1 MVVRA
6 LINKNTLAHICEAIG
21 ITTEFIVARTKY
33 KSNQVDKWLDASDK
47 ALPTIKQAKCLSAC
61 LHIPFAGLY
70 MNPADIPIKRLPN
83 IKNMRT
89 IQGSIVYDDSA
100 LNIAISDV
108 LLGRNFLLET
118 SSDFNVNIV
127 PFSFSAPIKEEA
139 TIWADAIRKK
149 MGIELQ
155 EQFKC
160 NSNRKFYLYLREKIE
175 GKGVFVNCFTDVP
188 VEDVRGFAIYYS
200 KLPII
205 GINDNDSSPAKSF
218 TLIHETVHIIKRSS
232 SVCNEMV
239 NSFTTLREEVFCN
252 AVAGELLVPKMAL
265 MDVLKKRCYVMPF
278 TMEIIKSLA
287 NKFSVSKEVIVRRFL
302 DLGLISHNDYSKFYD
317 TFRKEREEE
326 LKSRQIAKEAGLNK
340 PFSTNVA
347 RDTFDR
353 ISPSISKILFKGY
366 VEDVYNKQD
375 IARHL
380 GISHKYI
387 DKYLEE
393 VSKWNR

>member
-6 LINKNTLAHICEAIG
+6 LINKNTLAHICETIG

-33 KSNQVDKWLDASDK
+33 KSDQVGKWLDASDK

-70 MNPADIPIKRLPN
+70 MNPGDIPIKQLPN

-118 SSDFNVNIV
+118 SSDFDVNIV
-127 PFSFSAPIKEEA
+127 PFSFSVPTKEEA

-155 EQFKC
+155 EQFNC
-160 NSNRKFYLYLREKIE
+160 NSNRKFYLYLRDKIE
-175 GKGVFVNCFTDVP
+175 GKGIFVNCFTDVP
-188 VEDVRGFAIYYS
+188 VEDVRGFAIYYT

-218 TLIHETVHIIKRSS
+218 TLIHETVHLIKRSS
-232 SVCNEMV
+232 
-239 NSFTTLREEVFCN
+239 
-252 AVAGELLVPKMAL
+252 
-265 MDVLKKRCYVMPF
+265 KKRCYVMPF
-278 TMEIIKSLA
+278 SMKIIKSLA

-302 DLGLISHNDYSKFYD
+302 DLDLISHNDYIKFYD

-340 PFSTNVA
+340 PFLTNVA
-347 RDTFDR
+347 MDTFDR

-366 VEDVYNKQD
+366 IEDVYNKQD

-380 GISHKYI
+380 GIAQKYI

>member
-6 LINKNTLAHICEAIG
+6 LINKNTLAHICKTIG
-21 ITTEFIVARTKY
+21 ITPEFIVARTKY
-33 KSNQVDKWLDASDK
+33 KPAQVDKWLAESDK

-70 MNPADIPIKRLPN
+70 MKPGDIPIKQLPK

-108 LLGRNFLLET
+108 LLGRSFLLEKT
-118 SSDFNVNIV
+118 SDFNLNIV
-127 PFSFSAPIKEEA
+127 PFSFSAPIKQEA
-139 TIWADAIRKK
+139 TIWADAIRKE
-149 MGIELQ
+149 MGIELLD
-155 EQFKC
+155 QFKC

-218 TLIHETVHIIKRSS
+218 TLIHEAVHLIKHSS
-232 SVCNEMV
+232 SVCNDMV
-239 NSFTTLREEVFCN
+239 NSFTTLQEEVFCN

-265 MDVLKKRCYVMPF
+265 LDVLKKRCYVMPF
-278 TMEIIKSLA
+278 DMVIIKSLA

-326 LKSRQIAKEAGLNK
+326 LKSRQIAKEASLGIQ
-340 PFSTNVA
+340 FSKNVA
-347 RDTFDR
+347 RETFDR

-380 GISHKYI
+380 GIAQKYI